1 MSTPNQC
8 QFWDCDETIRR
19 DHFLCFDHYTKYE
32 IGVVD
37 CCPSCGRYKYTP
49 YAVCLTCRQQGQT
62 AEARSPSRSAP
73 APPGGQPDEAL
84 FEELRALRRNL
95 ARAYSLQDY
104 MVFSNETLAEMA
116 AVRPMSPEAML
127 AINGVGPT
135 KLERYGP
142 DFLYVI
148 RESVPEPPV
157 KEHRQPPPRPN
168 TVQRDN
174 REFPADKEADRFF
187 VYILLL
193 TGGEYYIGQTR
204 EIDERMHEHRNNMS
218 QSTKGREPKLQ
229 WFTTVDT
236 RSQAADLESELQELN
251 SNPTDRR
258 KITRLVAD
266 FKRLAVQL
274 DYTPHRP
281 AAENTVQERP
291 LPYGGMTPPSTR
303 RR

>member
-1 MSTPNQC
+1 MNTWQDSLTSAQRAGATRTPSMTSASTAKTTTTTLNTKWEQLTSANFAGVTRMSTS
-8 QFWDCDETIRR
+8 TTSASTAI
-19 DHFLCFDHYTKYE
+19 
-32 IGVVD
+32 V
-37 CCPSCGRYKYTP
+37 
-49 YAVCLTCRQQGQT
+49 RQQRHGHPHWNGT
-62 AEARSPSRSAP
+62 A
-73 APPGGQPDEAL
+73 
-84 FEELRALRRNL
+84 
-95 ARAYSLQDY
+95 
-104 MVFSNETLAEMA
+104 
-116 AVRPMSPEAML
+116 
-127 AINGVGPT
+127 
-135 KLERYGP
+135 P
-142 DFLYVI
+142 DFLHVI

-157 KEHRQPPPRPN
+157 KEHRQPPPRPS

-193 TGGEYYIGQTR
+193 NGGEYYIGQTR

-218 QSTKGREPKLQ
+218 QSTRGREPKLQ

-236 RSQAADLESELQELN
+236 RSQAADLEAELQKLN

-281 AAENTVQERP
+281 AAGNTIQERP